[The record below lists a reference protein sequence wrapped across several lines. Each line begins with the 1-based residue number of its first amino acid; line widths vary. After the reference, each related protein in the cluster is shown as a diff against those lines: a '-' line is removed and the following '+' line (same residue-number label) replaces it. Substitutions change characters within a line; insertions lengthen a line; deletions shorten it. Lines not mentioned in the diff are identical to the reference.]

1 MSGVTTTARE
11 TARDASGDAPAEE
24 VPQKGRKTNKA
35 GENLPWSCEEVVKMA
50 VRFKAKVV
58 GDIPARR
65 MCILGGR
72 DENNTI
78 LLQIADN
85 ASAVDFVTTKDLK
98 DGELTTVTLHDGVQ
112 IWTVDTAMDVMAGQ
126 WVSCREDGKVGART
140 GNTVENVGFTLE
152 AAKEGQA
159 VRVVRRESFDN
170 IVGNAILDMLANSE
184 ASVDDEAGEGDA

>member
-1 MSGVTTTARE
+1 
-11 TARDASGDAPAEE
+11 
-24 VPQKGRKTNKA
+24 
-35 GENLPWSCEEVVKMA
+35 MA
-50 VRFKAKVV
+50 VSFKARVV

-72 DENNTI
+72 DENDTI
-78 LLQIADN
+78 LLKIADN
-85 ASAVDFVTTKDLK
+85 TSAVDFVTVKDLQ
-98 DGELTTVTLHDGVQ
+98 DGELVTVTLRDGVQ

-170 IVGNAILDMLANSE
+170 IVGQQLLDRLINLESRI
-184 ASVDDEAGEGDA
+184 DELEGGSNDEEVHGEN

>member
-1 MSGVTTTARE
+1 
-11 TARDASGDAPAEE
+11 
-24 VPQKGRKTNKA
+24 
-35 GENLPWSCEEVVKMA
+35 MA
-50 VRFKAKVV
+50 VSFKARVV
-58 GDIPARR
+58 GNIPARR

-72 DENNTI
+72 DENDTI
-78 LLQIADN
+78 LLSIADN
-85 ASAVDFVTTKDLK
+85 TSAVDFVTVKDLQ
-98 DGELTTVTLHDGVQ
+98 DGDLVTVTLQDGVQ

-170 IVGNAILDMLANSE
+170 IVGQELLDRLINLESRI
-184 ASVDDEAGEGDA
+184 DELEGGSNDEEVQGEN

>member
-1 MSGVTTTARE
+1 
-11 TARDASGDAPAEE
+11 
-24 VPQKGRKTNKA
+24 
-35 GENLPWSCEEVVKMA
+35 MA
-50 VRFKAKVV
+50 VSFKARVV

-78 LLQIADN
+78 LLRIADN
-85 ASAVDFVTTKDLK
+85 TEAVDFVTVKDLK
-98 DGELTTVTLHDGVQ
+98 DGELTTVTLQDGVK

-159 VRVVRRESFDN
+159 VRVVRRESLDN
-170 IVGNAILDMLANSE
+170 IVGQEILDRLINLE
-184 ASVDDEAGEGDA
+184 ARVDELEGGSSNEEVQGEN